1 MNYSMTSPP
10 LWTWKPIPPDED
22 NQLPCAKKSEILAN
36 GFKIVA
42 ARARGKKHKHE
53 GNYCEDWFEIA
64 RSGNWGIIA
73 VADGAGSKRFSKIGA
88 RMACQAAVNYLV
100 KLLQT
105 HQIVSREKWSTDTF
119 ARHKNGQFYEQDI
132 ELTQKRLHEA
142 LQAAYHAIETAYY
155 ARTSKKTVRQ
165 TSVSDFATTLLL
177 AVHTTVKYKTA
188 LYSLILACQV
198 GDGMSAAIYKQNQ
211 PFSCV
216 LGKVEKEGFCG
227 ETEFL
232 TSSTRKLERDYL
244 SAKTFAFFSPMQAL
258 MVMTD
263 GVSDDYYPP
272 DKGMLQLFGDLVLNG
287 IIPVATSETLSA
299 DKIKA
304 LKQQKNAY
312 VIVEERITEK
322 GRHPTPICSVS
333 EYAKIINL
341 SIEELITAPGLL
353 AAGIPPEI
361 KNSDSTP
368 ENKLL
373 TWLDTYNIR
382 GSFDDRTLVV
392 LFGTGVQTLVWQ
404 DSKL

>member
-1 MNYSMTSPP
+1 MNYSTTSPP
-10 LWTWKPIPPDED
+10 LWTWKPIPPGED
-22 NQLPCAKKSEILAN
+22 NQLPCAKKSETLAN

-42 ARARGKKHKHE
+42 ARVRGKKHKHE
-53 GNYCEDWFEIA
+53 GTHCEDWFEIA
-64 RSGNWGIIA
+64 RSGDWGIIA
-73 VADGAGSKRFSKIGA
+73 VADGAGSKRFSKVGA

-119 ARHKNGQFYEQDI
+119 ARNKNGQFNEQDI
-132 ELTQKRLHEA
+132 ELTQKIVHEA
-142 LQAAYHAIETAYY
+142 LQAAYHTIEKAYY
-155 ARTSKKTVRQ
+155 ARSSEKSIRQ

-188 LYSLILACQV
+188 PYNLILACQV
-198 GDGMSAAIYKQNQ
+198 GDGISAAIYKQNK
-211 PFSCV
+211 PFTCV
-216 LGKVEKEGFCG
+216 LGKVENEGFCG
-227 ETEFL
+227 ETEFI
-232 TSSTRKLERDYL
+232 TSSTRKLQRDYL

-272 DKGMLQLFGDLVLNG
+272 DKGMLHLFGDLVLNG

-304 LKQQKNAY
+304 LKQRKNAY
-312 VIVEERITEK
+312 VIAEERITEK
-322 GRHPTPICSVS
+322 GLHPTPICSVS

-361 KNSDSTP
+361 KNSNSTP
-368 ENKLL
+368 ENHLQ

-404 DSKL
+404 DS